1 MKVVWLR
8 EASQALDLGHIDY
21 HRGQEPQS
29 RALVFRRIVA
39 TTKRLCGHFPT
50 SGRPG
55 QIDGTRELVVPG
67 FPYVIVY
74 RVSANAVEI
83 LRVFHTSRDWPELM
97 Q

>member
-8 EASQALDLGHIDY
+8 KASLALDLEY
-21 HRGQEPQS
+21 EYLAARNPKAA
-29 RALVFRRIVA
+29 RLVFRRIIA
-39 TTKRLCGHFPT
+39 TARRLRDFPN

-67 FPYVIVY
+67 FPYLIVY
-74 RVSANAVEI
+74 RVSSNAVEI

>member
-1 MKVVWLR
+1 MKVSWLR
-8 EASQALDLGHIDY
+8 EASVSLDSHYDY
-21 HRGQEPQS
+21 LATRNPKAA
-29 RALVFRRIVA
+29 RLVFLRIVA
-39 TTKRLCGHFPT
+39 TAKRLQQFPH

-55 QIDGTRELVVPG
+55 KLEGTRELVVPG

-74 RVSANAVEI
+74 RAGSSSVEI

>member
-8 EASQALDLGHIDY
+8 KASLALDLEY
-21 HRGQEPQS
+21 EYLAARNPKAA
-29 RALVFRRIVA
+29 RLVFRRIIA
-39 TTKRLCGHFPT
+39 TARRLSAFPN

-74 RVSANAVEI
+74 RVSADAVEI
-83 LRVFHTSRDWPELM
+83 LRVFHTSRNWPELM